1 MAKKWIQRA
10 IKRPGRVRRAAKRAG
25 MSVARYCSPSRPGY
39 KRLSTSMKRACA
51 LARRLRRMPKRGRRK

>member
-1 MAKKWIQRA
+1 MARKWIQRA

-39 KRLSTSMKRACA
+39 KKLSTSMKRACA
-51 LARRLRRMPKRGRRK
+51 LARRLRKYARRRKRR